1 MYCFLGAPAML
12 FLGHKSDVVSSTF
25 PQHSDITLGISVC
38 KFGLHINCV
47 VTVNSGFYTIH
58 DRLSFGMQA
67 YMFKYDSTHGI
78 AKVDVHAVDDKTLQ
92 IGSQTV
98 KVFGSR

>member
-1 MYCFLGAPAML
+1 MLYPQL
-12 FLGHKSDVVSSTF
+12 FLSTV
-25 PQHSDITLGISVC
+25 ISPLALV
-38 KFGLHINCV
+38 FVNLDSISIV
-47 VTVNSGFYTIH
+47 TVTVNSAFYSIH

-92 IGSQTV
+92 IGSQTI